1 MLFQALEMSKQLG
14 RKKEKKKKRE
24 RERWGMGGGKGGW
37 TSILSNI

>member
-1 MLFQALEMSKQLG
+1 MLFQALEMSKQIG
-14 RKKEKKKKRE
+14 RKKKKKERE